1 MIELPD
7 FSRSFEYEN
16 NFYLSCD
23 SSRISKIIAQYE
35 LFKKTLE
42 VPGAIVECGVFKG
55 SSLARF
61 AMFREL
67 LMGSL
72 SKKIIAFDTFGQY
85 PETQFDSDKK
95 YRERFIQTAGEEGIS
110 KEQLVSV
117 LQHKG
122 VYRNAELVEGDITR
136 TVPEYV
142 KQNPE
147 LKISLLNLDTDV
159 YEPAVTI
166 LEHLFPRM
174 AKGGILLVDDYGVFA
189 GENRAVDEYFEQKE
203 IQIRK
208 LPFAQTPCYI
218 VT

>member
-1 MIELPD
+1 VFELPD

-16 NFYLSCD
+16 GFYLSCD
-23 SSRISKIIAQYE
+23 SSRLSKVIAHYE
-35 LFKKTLE
+35 LFKRTLE

-55 SSLARF
+55 ASLARF

-67 LMGSL
+67 LMGPF
-72 SKKIIAFDTFGQY
+72 SKKIIAFDIFGQY
-85 PETQFDSDKK
+85 PETQFDSDQK
-95 YRERFIQTAGEEGIS
+95 YREHFMQASGGEGIS

-122 VYRNAELVEGDITR
+122 VYRNIELVEGDITR

-147 LKISLLNLDTDV
+147 LKISFLNLDTDV
-159 YEPAVTI
+159 YEPAVAI

-174 AKGGILLVDDYGVFA
+174 AKGGILLVDDYGVFP